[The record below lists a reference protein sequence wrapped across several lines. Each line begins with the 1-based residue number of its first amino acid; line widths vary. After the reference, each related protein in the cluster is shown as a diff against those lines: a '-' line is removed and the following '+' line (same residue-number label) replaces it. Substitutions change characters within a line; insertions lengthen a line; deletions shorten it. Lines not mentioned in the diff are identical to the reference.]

1 MNPTLV
7 IASVGVGIAVLLLTW
22 SLFETGIAAAS
33 KHRLLFTERTR
44 FRLSEMFL
52 FIDSSRLYV
61 MSIALVM
68 LAGIGVWLA
77 TGALILGIAAAILMA
92 YLPKLLLKKL
102 RERRLLK
109 LESQLP
115 DALQVMAGGL
125 RAGIGLVAA
134 FQQVVRES
142 RPPLSQEFDLVLRE
156 VRLGV
161 TLDEAL
167 ENLSHRV
174 SLQAV
179 TLFVSAMRIANE
191 TGGNLAEALER
202 TAETLRSKLG
212 VEGKIRALTAQG
224 KLQAW
229 IVGLMPVLLLFVLTN
244 LEGDAMRLLWETR
257 MGWATLAVV
266 GMLEFFGVWLI
277 RKIVAIDV

>member
-1 MNPTLV
+1 MNPILI
-7 IASVGVGIAVLLLTW
+7 IAAAGIGIAVLLLTW
-22 SLFETGIAAAS
+22 SLFETGITAAS
-33 KHRLLFTERTR
+33 KHRLMFTERTR

-61 MSIALVM
+61 MSIGLVM

-77 TGALILGIAAAILMA
+77 TGALVLGVAAAILMA
-92 YLPKLLLKKL
+92 YLPKILLRKLK
-102 RERRLLK
+102 ERRLLK

-115 DALQVMAGGL
+115 DALQVMAGAL
-125 RAGIGLVAA
+125 RAGIGLGAA

-167 ENLSHRV
+167 ENLGHRV

-202 TAETLRSKLG
+202 TADTLRSKLG

>member
-1 MNPTLV
+1 MNSTLV
-7 IASVGVGIAVLLLTW
+7 VASLGIGIAVLLLTW

-44 FRLSEMFL
+44 FHLSEMFL

-68 LAGIGVWLA
+68 LVGIGVWLA
-77 TGALILGIAAAILMA
+77 TGALVLGAAAAILMA
-92 YLPKLLLKKL
+92 YVPKIVLRKLK
-102 RERRLLK
+102 ERRLLK
-109 LESQLP
+109 LETQLP
-115 DALQVMAGGL
+115 DALQVMAGAL
-125 RAGIGLVAA
+125 RAGIGLGAA

-161 TLDEAL
+161 TLDAAL

-202 TAETLRSKLG
+202 TADTLRSKLG

-257 MGWATLAVV
+257 IGWATLAVV

>member
-1 MNPTLV
+1 MNSTLV
-7 IASVGVGIAVLLLTW
+7 IASLGIGIAVLLLTW

-33 KHRLLFTERTR
+33 KHRLLLTERTR

-68 LAGIGVWLA
+68 LVGIGVWLA
-77 TGALILGIAAAILMA
+77 TGALVLGAAAAILMA
-92 YLPKLLLKKL
+92 YVPKIVLRKLK
-102 RERRLLK
+102 ERRLLK
-109 LESQLP
+109 LETQLP
-115 DALQVMAGGL
+115 DALQVMAGAL
-125 RAGIGLVAA
+125 RAGIGLGAA

-161 TLDEAL
+161 TLDAAL

-202 TAETLRSKLG
+202 TADTLRSKLG